1 MRSFELERPK
11 SLAECLDVLYEHGD
25 SVFVL
30 AGGTTGVLALRH
42 GTVRPAV
49 VVDLS
54 GVGELA
60 GTWAAAYGSVRVGA
74 MVTAAELGWCPVVLG
89 RFPVLAAT
97 ARQLGS
103 VAVRNA
109 VTVGGNICA
118 GMPAADFPATLA
130 ALGATLTIASAR
142 GTRQV
147 TMADFPICADRSAL
161 GQTEIVTEIR
171 LPGESAGLWADVA
184 RISASPADYG
194 ALVIVAVCA
203 RMGRARNRWA
213 DVRIAVAGARDQPS
227 RIHAAEQ
234 LLEQGEWDDSR
245 IEQAARLSEAQATRS
260 DVRASAAYRGRIAG
274 VALTRILSK
283 ARQQWEPSDGGG
295 FPG

>member
-1 MRSFELERPK
+1 MRSFELEQPE
-11 SLAECLDVLYEHGD
+11 SLAECLGLLDEHGD
-25 SVFVL
+25 SAFVL
-30 AGGTTGVLALRH
+30 AGGTTGVLALRQ
-42 GTVRPAV
+42 GRVRPAV

-60 GTWAAAYGSVRVGA
+60 GARADADGSVRVGA
-74 MVTAAELGWCPVVLG
+74 MVTAAELGRCPVVLG
-89 RFPVLAAT
+89 SFPVLAAT

-118 GMPAADFPATLA
+118 GMPAADYPATLA

-147 TMADFPICADRSAL
+147 TMPDFPICTNRSAL
-161 GQTEIVTEIR
+161 GPTEIVTEIR
-171 LPGESAGLWADVA
+171 LPGDSAGLWADLA

-203 RMGRARNRWA
+203 SMSRARNRWA
-213 DVRIAVAGARDQPS
+213 DVRVAVAGARDQPS
-227 RIHAAEQ
+227 RMHAAEQ
-234 LLEQGEWDDSR
+234 LLEDGEWDDSR
-245 IEQAARLSEAQATRS
+245 IEQAARLSEAEATLS

-274 VALTRILSK
+274 VALTGILSK
-283 ARQQWEPSDGGG
+283 ARQQWEPSQGGAL
-295 FPG
+295 PG